1 MISWDSEKFMSE
13 EEFFDCCESTITGKD
28 FQILK
33 NARIVPASGEEIPA
47 NPVLDKWNSWE
58 RSLRNE
64 LVKMR
69 AGKKGQDGEKYLSS
83 GNFETGVLET
93 AREAFNSASPLE
105 AEVILD
111 RARWDYL
118 DMLEAGH
125 YFDLGRLIIYFLQ
138 LQILYRKGQ
147 INREKGKS
155 GFEELYRNITEK
167 AGSQNNSQ

>member
-1 MISWDSEKFMSE
+1 MLSWDSEKFMSE

-33 NARIVPASGEEIPA
+33 NARIVPSEGVSA
-47 NPVLDKWNSWE
+47 NQVLDKWNSWE

-69 AGKKGQDGEKYLSS
+69 AGKKGQDGEKYISA
-83 GNFETGVLET
+83 GTVETGVLET
-93 AREAFNSASPLE
+93 AREAFSCASPLDGE
-105 AEVILD
+105 AVLD
-111 RARWDYL
+111 RARWEYL

-138 LQILYRKGQ
+138 LQILYRKAQ
-147 INREKGKS
+147 INREKGKF
-155 GFEELYRNITEK
+155 GFEELYRNITEN